1 MRASLEHIFLV
12 TRERVLLS
20 LFGCFLHKITFPR
33 LGNVTDAH
41 RKIHRELG
49 KIRREGNIFQMMKQ
63 DKTTGKKKK
72 KNKVEISNLLVEE
85 LMVMI

>member
-1 MRASLEHIFLV
+1 M
-12 TRERVLLS
+12 LLS

-49 KIRREGNIFQMMKQ
+49 KIRREGNIFQTMKQ
-63 DKTTGKKKK
+63 NKTTGKK
-72 KNKVEISNLLVEE
+72 KNKVEISNLLFEE